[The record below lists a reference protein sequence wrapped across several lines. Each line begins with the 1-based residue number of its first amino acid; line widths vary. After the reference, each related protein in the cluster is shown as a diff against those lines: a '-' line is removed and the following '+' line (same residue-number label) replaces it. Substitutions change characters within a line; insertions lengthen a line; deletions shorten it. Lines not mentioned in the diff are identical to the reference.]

1 MKVLERK
8 EFLQLN
14 TKPILFQKF
23 RPMVLESLRIKYNNT
38 FNNKD
43 FYYEDLLG
51 VNIKTNNYEPND
63 SDELYELWEKV
74 VKGKENFEREYYTS
88 YRDGLF
94 DEDELYLVYDD
105 EDIEKLINYL
115 NFILKAKSYEDI
127 E

>member
-14 TKPILFQKF
+14 KKPILFQKF
-23 RPMVLESLRIKYNNT
+23 RPMVLDSLQIKYNTINDI
-38 FNNKD
+38 D

-51 VNIKTNNYEPND
+51 MDIKTNDCEPND
-63 SDELYELWEKV
+63 SGELFELWEQV
-74 VKGKENFEREYYTS
+74 VKGKEKFERNYYNS

-94 DEDELYLVYDD
+94 DEDELYLVYED
-105 EDIEKLINYL
+105 EDVEKLIRYL
-115 NFILKAKSYEDI
+115 QFILNAKSYKDI

>member
-1 MKVLERK
+1 MKVIERK
-8 EFLQLN
+8 EFLKLN
-14 TKPILFQKF
+14 KKPILFQKF
-23 RPMVLESLRIKYNNT
+23 RPMTLDSLCIKYNTLTNC
-38 FNNKD
+38 ND

-51 VNIKTNNYEPND
+51 MDIKTNDCEPGD

-74 VKGKENFEREYYTS
+74 VKGKENFERDYYNS

-94 DEDELYLVYDD
+94 DEDELYLVYDN

-115 NFILKAKSYEDI
+115 NFILKAKSYKDI